1 MCRELTEK
9 YFRNWNLFP
18 NMWQKRKIL
27 WARKTSKLPRNVFVL
42 RFSRFAYPCNFI
54 NIPTFCSG
62 GRPLCLLFGKTPLHF
77 PPPMSRSYHFFAI
90 LLMLEFFRRIRKQ
103 VIRSLSRLNQRCSF
117 RPIRFAWRI
126 FNPGFSPAIFDV
138 YNTTCLRFVL
148 VEHVLGLV
156 VWLSVLSYRSKT
168 FSGAVTLNHLTYE
181 CKSCRGVSGGPIPR
195 LTTIV
200 GAGLLI
206 TGQ

>member
-1 MCRELTEK
+1 
-9 YFRNWNLFP
+9 
-18 NMWQKRKIL
+18 MWQKRKIL

-126 FNPGFSPAIFDV
+126 FNPGFSSTSTIRHV
-138 YNTTCLRFVL
+138 YDSSSSNMC
-148 VEHVLGLV
+148 
-156 VWLSVLSYRSKT
+156 W
-168 FSGAVTLNHLTYE
+168 
-181 CKSCRGVSGGPIPR
+181 
-195 LTTIV
+195 
-200 GAGLLI
+200 GLLFGCRCWV
-206 TGQ
+206 TARRRFRGPLP